1 MAQVSQNYLEG
12 IREARALR
20 KLIDD
25 SVVVRIAE
33 AEIKFCDDA
42 EYWAGSGLHKD
53 FIQGQ
58 RDFWVNQLK
67 LAGE

>member
-25 SVVVRIAE
+25 SAVIETAE
-33 AEIKFCDDA
+33 KEIKFCDDV
-42 EYWAGSGLHKD
+42 EFWAGSGLHKD
-53 FIQGQ
+53 FIQGH
-58 RDFWVNQLK
+58 RDFWRNQLK
-67 LAGE
+67 LAKG